1 MTFSIAHLSMGE
13 FWSGSPTYSKEAR
26 SGLGNLT
33 MGEFYSSSRT
43 QAIWVRVGEYDVS
56 HMLANKTPPL
66 CCQMGALLN
75 LFCYS
80 FSEKNSI
87 NPAMLGNKTPPLCCQ
102 MGDMLNLFLF
112 LLWKNSIKPAICSQ
126 TRPLPCAVR
135 WGPCWIFFVIPS
147 LKK

>member
-80 FSEKNSI
+80 FSEKIVSTQPCLEI
-87 NPAMLGNKTPPLCCQ
+87 RPHPSAVRWGICWIFFYSFSEKIVSSQLYARKQDPSPLLSDR
-102 MGDMLNLFLF
+102 GLVESFLLF
-112 LLWKNSIKPAICSQ
+112 LLWKK
-126 TRPLPCAVR
+126 
-135 WGPCWIFFVIPS
+135 
-147 LKK
+147 